1 MTEQLRLG
9 YVPLIDAAP
18 LLIAQRMGFAREEGL
33 SLDLMPAPG
42 WAALRD
48 MLALGQIEAAHM
60 LSAMPI
66 AMALGLGGGAAR
78 FEALSVLNANGDV
91 IGVSNR
97 LAARMR
103 DAHYTFD
110 FTDARAAGLAMLA
123 ASQDSLRIGI
133 PFPFSMHAELVH
145 YWLEGLGV
153 PLPKLLDIVTI
164 PPARMAEALAD
175 DAIDAFCVGEP
186 HGSATV
192 EQAVGALLLPGVAIW
207 AFSPEKVLAAR
218 AGWAEEAPET
228 AGRLMRSIWRSGRW
242 LGQPKNRMMASEI
255 LAGAG
260 LGRSAEAI
268 ERILNGRL
276 TINSEGD
283 ERQVPGFVEFHA
295 GAATFPWRSQAA
307 WIGQRLAK
315 RFGLDVAQS
324 IATAR
329 GVFRSDLHRLHLAPT
344 GADLPG
350 ASEKLEGSL
359 SAPTPVSSARGR
371 LILPSDCFFDAQI
384 FDPSAQQ

>member
-1 MTEQLRLG
+1 
-9 YVPLIDAAP
+9 
-18 LLIAQRMGFAREEGL
+18 
-33 SLDLMPAPG
+33 
-42 WAALRD
+42 
-48 MLALGQIEAAHM
+48 
-60 LSAMPI
+60 
-66 AMALGLGGGAAR
+66 
-78 FEALSVLNANGDV
+78 
-91 IGVSNR
+91 
-97 LAARMR
+97 
-103 DAHYTFD
+103 
-110 FTDARAAGLAMLA
+110 
-123 ASQDSLRIGI
+123 
-133 PFPFSMHAELVH
+133 
-145 YWLEGLGV
+145 
-153 PLPKLLDIVTI
+153 
-164 PPARMAEALAD
+164 
-175 DAIDAFCVGEP
+175 
-186 HGSATV
+186 
-192 EQAVGALLLPGVAIW
+192 LLLPGVAIW